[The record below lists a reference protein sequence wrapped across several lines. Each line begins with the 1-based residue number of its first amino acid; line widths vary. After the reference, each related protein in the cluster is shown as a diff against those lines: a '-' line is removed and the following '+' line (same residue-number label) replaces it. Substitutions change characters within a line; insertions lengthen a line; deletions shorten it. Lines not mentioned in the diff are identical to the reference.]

1 MSIIS
6 KVIKTVFGDK
16 SAKDRKLIWP
26 IVEQINEFQ
35 SELDSL
41 SDEHLIK
48 KYSDLKIE
56 LSELIKI
63 KKNEFESSGI
73 EDDDIDDKL
82 NEIESNFLDEKLIEV
97 FAIVKESAKQ
107 RRKKPGLGLGRTV
120 VAAFCRLLSRLVSFM
135 L

>member
-35 SELDSL
+35 KTLDSL

-56 LSELIKI
+56 LTELIKT
-63 KKNEFESSGI
+63 KKMNWNHLESKMMILMIS
-73 EDDDIDDKL
+73 
-82 NEIESNFLDEKLIEV
+82 
-97 FAIVKESAKQ
+97 
-107 RRKKPGLGLGRTV
+107 
-120 VAAFCRLLSRLVSFM
+120 
-135 L
+135 

>member
-35 SELDSL
+35 DKLDSL

-56 LSELIKI
+56 LSELIKT
-63 KKNEFESSGI
+63 KKNELESSGI
-73 EDDDIDDKL
+73 EDVV
-82 NEIESNFLDEKLIEV
+82 IEARQYRSAGSHRELIVHNMPHIERV
-97 FAIVKESAKQ
+97 HAN
-107 RRKKPGLGLGRTV
+107 
-120 VAAFCRLLSRLVSFM
+120 
-135 L
+135 